1 MTQVTIK
8 NSRTALMTGITVAVS
23 QSVTALQL
31 SVALDAR
38 VLVTYRHLFP
48 VGVVQPASAARRAV

>member
-1 MTQVTIK
+1 VEI
-8 NSRTALMTGITVAVS
+8 RTATDDDWPGIYRFYSIIMAEGRTYPFPDITVAVS

-38 VLVTYRHLFP
+38 ASVT
-48 VGVVQPASAARRAV
+48 